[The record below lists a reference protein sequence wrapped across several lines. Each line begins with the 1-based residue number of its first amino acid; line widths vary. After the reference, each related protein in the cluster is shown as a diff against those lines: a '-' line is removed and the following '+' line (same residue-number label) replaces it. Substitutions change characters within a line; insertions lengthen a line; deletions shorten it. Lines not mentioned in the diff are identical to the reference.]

1 MVRTCPCH
9 GHGRGSTPR
18 RIVLISTHFVDG
30 IKNPNYNIDMN
41 IFVTDPCPIQSARN
55 LPDKHIVK
63 MPLETCQM
71 LAIIYSDWYY
81 GVGKLYKKDGTP
93 YATKR
98 GAFRNHP
105 CTQWAAAN
113 QYNLAWLILHG
124 VALCDEYY
132 QRYGKVHTCYD
143 VICQAQHIYHDC
155 FDDDLNDAAKRVDS
169 FTRAMPEYIKYND
182 RITTIEAYKYYLNTK
197 PWLAHNYLRI
207 PSRKPSF
214 IITPMTTTPNKSDL
228 PVYDFSTTPEERA
241 QEQAN
246 IDKAI
251 EDAQAAM
258 QVAQL
263 EASLKK
269 DAPAVAKIK
278 AKRLVP
284 AKKTPAKAKG
294 SKSGRVVGISADEN
308 KMLQSL
314 LQTVQNDSNYATIS
328 SSESF
333 KKLQARYNKN

>member
-1 MVRTCPCH
+1 
-9 GHGRGSTPR
+9 
-18 RIVLISTHFVDG
+18 
-30 IKNPNYNIDMN
+30 MN
-41 IFVTDPCPIQSARN
+41 IFVTDRCPVQSARN

-81 GVGKLYKKDGTP
+81 GVGKLYKQDGTP

-124 VALCDEYY
+124 VALCDEYH
-132 QRYGKVHTCYD
+132 QRYLPKVHTCYD
-143 VICQAQHIYHDC
+143 VLCQAQYIYHDC
-155 FDDDLNDAAKRVDS
+155 FDELLTDAAAKVTS
-169 FTRAMPEYIKYND
+169 FTRAMPEDIKFD
-182 RITTIEAYKYYLNTK
+182 TTIDTITAYKRYLNTK
-197 PWLAHNYLRI
+197 PWLATNYLRI
-207 PSRKPSF
+207 PTRKPSF

-228 PVYDFSTTPEERA
+228 PVYDFSTTPEQRA

-251 EDAQAAM
+251 ADAKASM
-258 QVAQL
+258 QVQQL

-269 DAPAVAKIK
+269 DAPAVSKIK
-278 AKRLVP
+278 AKKLVP

-308 KMLQSL
+308 KMLKSL
-314 LQTVQNDSNYATIS
+314 LQTVQEDSNYSIIS

-333 KKLQARYNKN
+333 KKLQARYNNN